1 MVATELTMQD
11 GILYRPGD
19 EIPDLGTL
27 RCTENSGG
35 KRTYEGAPSDESK
48 LPTYAADGSTA
59 ILYDGIT
66 TLVLKCRDGD
76 WYRL

>member
-1 MVATELTMQD
+1 MIATELTMQD
-11 GILYRPGD
+11 GQMYHPGD

-27 RCTENSGG
+27 RCTEIVGG

-48 LPTYAADGSTA
+48 LPLYAADGSTA
-59 ILYDGIT
+59 ILYDGTT
-66 TLVLKCRDGD
+66 TLVLKCRDKK